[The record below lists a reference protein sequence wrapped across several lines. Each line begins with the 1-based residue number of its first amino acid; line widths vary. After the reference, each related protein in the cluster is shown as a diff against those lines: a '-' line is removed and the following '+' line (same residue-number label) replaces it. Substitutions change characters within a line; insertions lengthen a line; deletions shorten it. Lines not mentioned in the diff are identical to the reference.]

1 MRQEVPTWVA
11 AVIIVLVLLVI
22 GAVYW
27 YTARS
32 RPAPEAQSLPASHQP
47 APMPQGSFAPGQGG
61 HQPPPQ
67 FR

>member
-11 AVIIVLVLLVI
+11 AVIIVLVLLII

-27 YTARS
+27 YTS
-32 RPAPEAQSLPASHQP
+32 RPRPVPEAQPLPPSHQP
-47 APMPQGSFAPGQGG
+47 APTPKGSFGPEQGG